1 MHQQEGYE
9 ADHYPEDSQFEMAE
23 YAPEQESEVSVES
36 IGIHEPQWEDIPV
49 VPVHHAH
56 PRGKP
61 GKEEKT
67 EEKPT
72 EGAAD
77 EKEEVTR
84 TKEAK
89 KESK

>member
-77 EKEEVTR
+77 EEEEVSR
-84 TKEAK
+84 KKEAK